1 MADFVVAVRTY
12 KRYKAFISKTYQML
26 KENDLLDRLYI
37 FVANEEEKQL
47 YLEALADKEYKELI
61 VGVPG
66 CAEVGNFIV
75 NYFPVGKPI
84 VFLDDDLCRF
94 FVFDSTGVAHRRA
107 SNLKNYIL
115 DGFKTLEET
124 GTNGFSF
131 SYISNR
137 LWLKGKPFKEF
148 RPWQMSGCFYGCFN
162 DPGMLIVSTGSSH
175 CEDSVRTVQV
185 LEKYGGV
192 LLYWWAGFETYYCK
206 DPGGIQATSDRDDTK
221 ATTEYFLQNTPNAKL
236 WLKPPQLVKQ
246 GVWQL
251 KILPLRSIIK
261 NLASVGRTLTTRSFA
276 WENFASL

>member
-12 KRYKAFISKTYQML
+12 KRYTGFISKTYQML
-26 KENDLLDRLYI
+26 KENNLLDRLYI

-66 CAEVGNFIV
+66 CAEVANFIV

-84 VFLDDDLCRF
+84 VFLDDDLIRF
-94 FVFDSTGVAHRRA
+94 FDFDSKGVANRK
-107 SNLKNYIL
+107 STNLKDYLL

-131 SYISNR
+131 SYISNK

-148 RPWQMSGCFYGCFN
+148 RPWQMSGSCFCCFN
-162 DPGMLIVSTGSSH
+162 DPEMLTVANKSSH

-192 LLYWWAGFETYYCK
+192 LLYWWAGFETYYCR
-206 DPGGIQATSDRDDTK
+206 DPGGIQATGDRDDTK
-221 ATTEYFLQNTPNAKL
+221 ATTEHFFQNTANAKL

-251 KILPLRSIIK
+251 KIQPLRSIKK
-261 NLASVGRTLTTRSFA
+261 NLASVGRTLTTRSFP
-276 WENFASL
+276 WEDFASL